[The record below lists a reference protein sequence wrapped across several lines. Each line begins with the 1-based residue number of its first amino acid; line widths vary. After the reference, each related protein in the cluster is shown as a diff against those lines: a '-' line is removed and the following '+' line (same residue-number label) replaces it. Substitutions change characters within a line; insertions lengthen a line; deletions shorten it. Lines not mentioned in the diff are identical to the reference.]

1 MTRSPRPRR
10 TPRRTPRLALAAALV
25 AVVVGGTTAL
35 PAHARTTRSER
46 AERATRSERPRR
58 AATGLDATTA
68 PAAADRTLV
77 ATGTARVRGVPD
89 VLTMNL
95 GVSTRGDSVGDA
107 LGRNNDAIRKVMA
120 VLRDGDVDEKDI
132 QTSSFS
138 ISPYYDDNSE
148 IDGYQV
154 SNLVTVQ
161 LRDLAKAGTLI
172 DKAAGAGGDDVVMRG
187 VSFGFDDTSA
197 LVAQARTDAVKRARA
212 QAEQLSEAAGVT
224 LVEVRTIS
232 ESSYDPGPVA
242 AAPQAELRAADSVAI
257 APGAEELSVQVT
269 VVYTIR

>member
-1 MTRSPRPRR
+1 MTRSPRSPLVPHRVAA
-10 TPRRTPRLALAAALV
+10 ALAALLV
-25 AVVVGGTTAL
+25 AVVAVGTAV
-35 PAHARTTRSER
+35 PAGARTARTDRADRVAAGVDPSSE
-46 AERATRSERPRR
+46 T
-58 AATGLDATTA
+58 TDAG
-68 PAAADRTLV
+68 RTLV

-89 VLTMNL
+89 VLTMTL
-95 GVSTRGDSVGDA
+95 GVSTRGDTVGDA
-107 LGRNNDAIRKVMA
+107 LDRNNEALGKVMD

-138 ISPYYDDNSE
+138 ISPYYDDNRE

-161 LRDLAKAGTLI
+161 LRDLGKAGSLI
-172 DKAAGAGGDDVVMRG
+172 DKAAGAGGDDVVMQG

-212 QAEQLSEAAGVT
+212 QAEQLAEAAGVE

-242 AAPQAELRAADSVAI
+242 AAPEAASRAADSVAI
-257 APGAEELSVQVT
+257 SPGSEELSVQVT
-269 VVYTIR
+269 LVYAIR